1 MSTLVRV
8 SHVSKTFPSRGD
20 ALTGQGHLRALQD
33 ISFSVREGERVGLL
47 GVSGSGKSTLIRL
60 LCGLSVPDAG
70 DGEILVDGSTVF
82 SARYPER
89 QLVRRARRSF
99 GVIFQQFNLVGQLDV
114 MTNVLI
120 GVCSDLSVWQVLRKS
135 FTVEQRA
142 CALDCLEKVG
152 LAAHAYQRASTLS
165 GGQQQR
171 VAVARALLKNPRIV
185 FADEPVAS
193 LDPSSATRVMDLL
206 AGLSRELNITL
217 VVSLHQVDIART
229 YCDRILG
236 LQGGRLVLDS
246 PAADLDQARFVSLYG
261 QSQSAEPN
269 VSGRGGSA
277 SEPRHLEIG
286 LQQIH

>member
-20 ALTGQGHLRALQD
+20 APPGQGHLRALQD

-60 LCGLSVPDAG
+60 LCGLSVPDPG

-99 GVIFQQFNLVGQLDV
+99 GLIFQQFNLVGQLDV

-135 FTVEQRA
+135 FTTEQRA

-193 LDPSSATRVMDLL
+193 LDPSSAKRVMDLL

-246 PAADLDQARFVSLYG
+246 PSADLDQARFVSLYG
-261 QSQSAEPN
+261 QLQSAEPN
-269 VSGRGGSA
+269 VSGRGGSVRA
-277 SEPRHLEIG
+277 PSGRLIE
-286 LQQIH
+286 LQETH